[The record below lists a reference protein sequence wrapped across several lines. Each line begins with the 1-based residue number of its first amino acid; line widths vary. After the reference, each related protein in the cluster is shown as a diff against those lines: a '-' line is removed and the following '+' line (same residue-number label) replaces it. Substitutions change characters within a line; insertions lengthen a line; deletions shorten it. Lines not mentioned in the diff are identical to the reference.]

1 MNLLRT
7 PAASLAVMGMALV
20 VAGLRPAA
28 AGASA
33 AVPHVAP
40 PMAVSMHMVAAH
52 RPARRPTTWP
62 ALNRAIRR
70 IPSYHHGAARWVVSG
85 RYGHWGTADWYH
97 DTLYISP
104 TVPPSFLY
112 DVVAHEWSHELSVL
126 DYRGDVAA
134 ATRAMNRFFGGRGLT
149 GAERAAD
156 CMARLQGATWTHYTS
171 CTSHRWRVGA
181 ARLLHGRA
189 L

>member
-7 PAASLAVMGMALV
+7 PAASLAVMG
-20 VAGLRPAA
+20 VAMIAVSLHPGS

-33 AVPHVAP
+33 VMPHVAP
-40 PMAVSMHMVAAH
+40 PMKAAAH
-52 RPARRPTTWP
+52 RFHHRPTSWP
-62 ALNRAIRR
+62 ALNKAIAR
-70 IPSYHHGAARWVVSG
+70 IPTYHRGAAHWTVSG

-104 TVPPSFLY
+104 VVPKAFLY
-112 DVVAHEWSHELSVL
+112 DVAVHEWSHELSVL
-126 DYRGDVAA
+126 DYHGDVARA
-134 ATRAMNRFFGGRGLT
+134 VHAMNRYFGGGGLI

-156 CMARLQGATWTHYTS
+156 CMARLQGADWTHYTS

-181 ARLLHGRA
+181 ARLLHGRR